1 MKKEKKIIINPYESV
16 IFGVTIIL
24 NMKVTVLEIK
34 QLSVEEYINKIRP
47 YLKEINN
54 LKKSYTWKIQL
65 GVANILVS
73 SVDHDEEH
81 VMHSKSEIQK
91 S

>member
-1 MKKEKKIIINPYESV
+1 MKKEKKIIINQYESV

-47 YLKEINN
+47 YL
-54 LKKSYTWKIQL
+54 
-65 GVANILVS
+65 
-73 SVDHDEEH
+73 
-81 VMHSKSEIQK
+81 
-91 S
+91 

>member
-81 VMHSKSEIQK
+81 VMHSKSDTQK